1 LNTIAGNVN
10 NVSTTYNMGLTVTVE
25 PIPIG
30 TMITE
35 AFSGNLY
42 MYALGWFDDYQ
53 WTIDFLGPM
62 YAPSQTYPGP
72 DGWNVPAL
80 GALYQDA
87 VKASATG
94 DVATL
99 NKDTDAMNTI
109 ANQGIMYLWTFY
121 PLGGWDGTSDAVVTF
136 TSNVAGF
143 TWNPSVQPDGPYF
156 ASLAPSSMTLTT
168 TSSAAG
174 APSST
179 LITAAAAVVIIIIVA
194 IAAIVLRS
202 RSKKTKT

>member
-1 LNTIAGNVN
+1 
-10 NVSTTYNMGLTVTVE
+10 
-25 PIPIG
+25 
-30 TMITE
+30 
-35 AFSGNLY
+35 
-42 MYALGWFDDYQ
+42 
-53 WTIDFLGPM
+53 M

-99 NKDTDAMNTI
+99 NKDTDSMNTL
-109 ANQGIMYLWTFY
+109 ANQAVMYLWTFY

-136 TSNVAGF
+136 TSNIQGF

-202 RSKKTKT
+202 RGKKTKT